1 MSELTVSAPAKVNL
15 VLKIIRKRAD
25 GYHDIQS
32 ILQKVSLYDTLV
44 LKLDSRKGIRITTDN
59 ASVPADAA
67 NLAYQ
72 AAELFLRQQKIVTG
86 LSIHIKK
93 RIPVGAGLGG
103 GSSNAAAMLAGLNN
117 LLNCNLKESALFRM
131 GIKIGA
137 DVPFFIYGM
146 PAALAE
152 GIGERLTPVKIDMPL
167 WFIIVFPGFSI
178 STKWA
183 YENYKVLTNTG
194 KPISILRHFK
204 RINDVLSVLGN
215 DLESI
220 VSRRYP
226 EIQHIKHIL
235 IQAGACGSL
244 MSGSGSAVF
253 GIFSDEQ
260 RAREAFRL
268 LNMPSYKVFIVR
280 SL

>member
-1 MSELTVSAPAKVNL
+1 MSELTVHAPAKINL

-44 LKLDSRKGIRITTDN
+44 LKSDSRQGIRVTTDN
-59 ASVPADAA
+59 PLVPTNAS

-72 AAELFLRQQKIVTG
+72 AADLFLRQQKIVTG

-103 GSSNAAAMLAGLNN
+103 GSTNAAATLAGLNN
-117 LLNCNLKESALFRM
+117 LLNCNVEQTALFSL

-137 DVPFFIYGM
+137 DVPFFINNM

-152 GIGERLTPVKIDMPL
+152 GIGERLTPVKIDIPL
-167 WFIIVFPGFSI
+167 WIIIVFPGFSI

-183 YENYKVLTNTG
+183 YENYKVLTNTN
-194 KPISILRHFK
+194 KKINMLRHFK
-204 RINDVLSVLGN
+204 GVNDVIGVLGN

-220 VSRRYP
+220 VTRRYP
-226 EIQHIKHIL
+226 EIQKIKHIL
-235 IQAGACGSL
+235 LQAGACGAL

-260 RAREAFRL
+260 HAREAFQLFR
-268 LNMPSYKVFIVR
+268 MPSYKVFIVR